1 MSDLVERL
9 REYAEGVEYSSD
21 ERILK
26 EAADR
31 IEQLEADLSDALTDL
46 NTARQDNASCTVHI
60 HNQADRIAQLEAAL
74 RNVMIGGNHIA
85 LLIGPNHPP
94 VGTDHRRVLEFY
106 GAGYQYDAWCCWN
119 AIMAAR
125 AAVGEER
132 T

>member
-31 IEQLEADLSDALTDL
+31 IAQLESDLSDALTDL

-60 HNQADRIAQLEAAL
+60 HIQ
-74 RNVMIGGNHIA
+74 
-85 LLIGPNHPP
+85 
-94 VGTDHRRVLEFY
+94 
-106 GAGYQYDAWCCWN
+106 
-119 AIMAAR
+119 AAR
-125 AAVGEER
+125 IERLEKIIDVAVTYLHDAGASESAFSVDEMKDRTALEER